1 MRVTRNM
8 IVKNFLARAEMQ
20 YERLSEL
27 TTQIASG
34 RRVNKPSDDPS
45 GLARIHRYEAAISR
59 IERYSVNVNTAY
71 SWSQTTQDSIG
82 QASDLVLQAL
92 EKAMLAVSDTTSDD
106 ARSGLSQAVSGYID
120 ELVSLA
126 NRSQNNRYMF
136 SGTETSTKPFVMLE
150 RDVALVGSLPDGV
163 DEITIGSPFSD
174 LPELER
180 SVYTIE
186 ITSDGVSA
194 TISLKEANGSSL
206 QIDDNSRDDTNYF
219 SSYNHLANSVTVTLG
234 ETVNTGRGLRIKTS
248 TTMVSGTQTLRAMY
262 TPQGSFEYV
271 GNNGAIKS
279 KIGDDLIVDIN
290 VAGHAFLQADT
301 VIGTAIIDAVRGTP
315 VNSGGGDIEFLI
327 SDGATSKTITLTEGT
342 SYTQSGVLNLLDQAG
357 LFIGQGDQHDDEV
370 FIRASFDSQ
379 GRLRLRPLS
388 EGVPAKVVLNDL
400 STGSNTLQSF
410 FGVSSGQTDGTAVL
424 DTLSRLARN
433 IDAGVVQ
440 SRIFNPSSWEGQST
454 VSVSRD
460 GYFTGNVDATWVFTV
475 GSTGGLVG
483 ETEGVTITVTDEATG
498 EVIKTIDVGEAYGS
512 GENILIADGVSV
524 SFSGL
529 PGQFDAND
537 SFTLDLRHD
546 RSESVELNDNIDH
559 LIKTESQAGSTL
571 QYMMMVQKNLLDY
584 QALMKEQL
592 EEQQGVNLPE
602 AIARLKQEELAYQTS
617 LSIGARILNQVT
629 LLNYL

>member
-8 IVKNFLARAEMQ
+8 MVKNFLTRAELQ

-27 TTQIASG
+27 TAQIASG
-34 RRVNKPSDDPS
+34 KRVNKPSDDPS

-59 IERYSVNVNTAY
+59 IERYSANADTAY
-71 SWSQTTQDSIG
+71 SWSQTTQDSIN
-82 QASDLVLQAL
+82 QASGLVQQAL
-92 EKAMLAVSDTTSDD
+92 EKAMFALSDTTSDD

-136 SGTETSTKPFVMLE
+136 SGTRTSTQPFVRLE
-150 RDVALVGSLPDGV
+150 RDITLVGSLPDGI
-163 DEITIGSPFSD
+163 DAITIGSPFSD

-180 SVYTIE
+180 SVYTVE
-186 ITSDGVSA
+186 ITSDGIGA
-194 TISLKEANGSSL
+194 TVSLKEADGSSV
-206 QIDDNSRDDTNYF
+206 QIDDNSRDDTHYF
-219 SSYNHLANSVTVTLG
+219 SSYNHLANSITVTLG
-234 ETVNTGRGLRIKTS
+234 ETVNTGRGLRIETS
-248 TTMVSGTQTLRAMY
+248 ATMASGTQSFRVMY
-262 TPQGSFEYV
+262 TPQGSFSYV

-290 VAGHAFLQADT
+290 VAGHTFLQADT

-315 VNSGGGDIEFLI
+315 VSAGGGDIEFLI
-327 SDGATSKTITLTEGT
+327 SDGATTKTITLTEGT
-342 SYTQSGVLNLLDQAG
+342 SYTQSDVLNLLDQAG
-357 LFIGQGDQHDDEV
+357 LFIGQSDQYDDEV
-370 FIRASFDSQ
+370 FIQASFDSQ

-388 EGVPAKVVLNDL
+388 EGLHAKIVLNDL
-400 STGSNTLQSF
+400 SSGANTLQSF
-410 FGVSSGQTDGTAVL
+410 FGVSSGETDGVAVL
-424 DTLSRLARN
+424 DTLNRLARN

-440 SRIFNPSSWEGQST
+440 SKIFDPSDWNGESS

-460 GYFTGNVDATWVFTV
+460 GYYTGDIDATWVFTV
-475 GSTGGLVG
+475 GSTGGLLG
-483 ETEGVTITVTDEATG
+483 ETEGVTITVTDQATG
-498 EVIKTIDVGEAYGS
+498 EVIKTIDVGEAYSS
-512 GENILIADGVSV
+512 GESILIADGVSV
-524 SFSGL
+524 SFSGV
-529 PGQFDAND
+529 PGEFQAGD

-546 RSESVELNDNIDH
+546 RSEHVALDGNINH
-559 LIKTESQAGSTL
+559 LIKTEALAGSTL

-592 EEQQGVNLPE
+592 EVQQGVNLPE
-602 AIARLKQEELAYQTS
+602 AIARLEQEELAYQTS